1 MRIFNNQKG
10 DTLTEVMFAT
20 AVAALVIVLAL
31 GAMNRSF
38 AETQMAVETTF
49 VRQSME
55 SEAEL
60 LRFLRDQYKSDPGSY
75 NGRAWKSIVAQS
87 KPSASSFGTCY
98 NKDTAQAIDLPKNSF
113 FVSLTTA
120 DDQTIK
126 DVIVYTNGLNFQR
139 PETFADIGKG
149 LWVEAVKGHEN
160 SGPTSSVKYLDLHIR
175 ACWEPPYSGPDAT
188 LGTIV
193 RLYYEEN

>member
-49 VRQSME
+49 VRQSMDMQ
-55 SEAEL
+55 AEL
-60 LRFLRDQYKSDPGSY
+60 LRFARDQYKEDPGGS
-75 NGRAWKSIVAQS
+75 GGKLWRDVLAQS
-87 KPSASSFGTCY
+87 KPSATRFGTCY
-98 NKDTAQAIDLPKNSF
+98 NRDPSQALDMPDKSF
-113 FVSLTTA
+113 YITIAGDNLDVKSDAGNFIRP
-120 DDQTIK
+120 QT
-126 DVIVYTNGLNFQR
+126 Y
-139 PETFADIGKG
+139 ADIGQG
-149 LWVEAVKGHEN
+149 LWVEAIKGHEN
-160 SGPTSSVKYLDLHIR
+160 NGVTYLDLHIR

-193 RLYYEEN
+193 RLYYEDK

>member
-1 MRIFNNQKG
+1 MKILNYQRG

-38 AETQMAVETTF
+38 AETQMSVETTF

-75 NGRAWKSIVAQS
+75 NGRAWKEIVAQA

-98 NKDTAQAIDLPKNSF
+98 NKDPAQAINLPQNSF
-113 FVSLTTA
+113 FVDMAIT
-120 DDQTIK
+120 DDQTI
-126 DVIVYTNGLNFQR
+126 DSVTVNTNSSNFQR

-149 LWVEAVKGHEN
+149 LWVEAVQGHEN
-160 SGPTSSVKYLDLHIR
+160 QGVTYLDLHIR

-193 RLYYEEN
+193 RLYYEDN

>member
-1 MRIFNNQKG
+1 MKIFNHQRG

-38 AETQMAVETTF
+38 AETQMSVETTF

-60 LRFLRDQYKSDPGSY
+60 LRFLRDEYKSDPSSE
-75 NGRAWKSIVAQS
+75 NGKIWQNIIAQT

-98 NKDTAQAIDLPKNSF
+98 NKDAAQAINLPQNSF
-113 FVSLTTA
+113 FVDMAIT
-120 DDQTIK
+120 DDRTI
-126 DVIVYTNGLNFQR
+126 DSVELHTNGSDFQR

-149 LWVEAVKGHEN
+149 MWVEAVKGHEN
-160 SGPTSSVKYLDLHIR
+160 QGVTYVDLHIR

-193 RLYYEEN
+193 RLYYENN